1 MYSTDDVA
9 EYYNH
14 TQSHYVRWWNLKS
27 SLALHYGIWGSETRN
42 FSESLTNTNKLMM
55 ELAEVKQGEWI
66 LDAGCGVGG
75 SAIFL
80 ASVKQA
86 RVTGITLSEKQC
98 LFAQREAAEK
108 GLSDKVTFHVMDYTK
123 TNFDDETF
131 DVVWACESVASA
143 AEQNDFI
150 AEAARVLKK
159 GGRLVVSDYFLA
171 DQFESDKENLLNKWL
186 SKWRISKLWSQRMFA
201 SALEANGFEHIRAV
215 DYTDAIRRSSRR
227 MYFASLFGAVPSELY
242 NLFHPRITRVAAEHY
257 KSGYFQYKALKRN
270 LWKYVMVVAVKQ

>member
-14 TQSHYVRWWNLKS
+14 TQHHYIKWWNLKS
-27 SLALHYGIWGSETRN
+27 SLALHYGIWGSETKN
-42 FSESLTNTNKLMM
+42 LSEALTNTNMLMM

-75 SAIFL
+75 AAFFL
-80 ASVKQA
+80 SSVKQA
-86 RVTGITLSEKQC
+86 HVTGITISEKQFM
-98 LFAQREAAEK
+98 FAQREATVK

-131 DVVWACESVASA
+131 DLVWACESVASA
-143 AEQNDFI
+143 SDQNNFI

-171 DQFESDKENLLNKWL
+171 DQFESDKENLLDKWL
-186 SKWRISKLWSQRMFA
+186 SKWCISKLWSQQMFA
-201 SALEANGFEHIRAV
+201 SALEANGFEHIRTV

-227 MYFASLFGAVPSELY
+227 MYFASLIGAVPSQLY
-242 NLFHPRITRVAAEHY
+242 NLFHPGIKRVAADHY
-257 KSGYFQYKALKRN
+257 KSGFYQYKALNRN
-270 LWKYVMVVAVKQ
+270 LWRYIMVVAVKK